1 MPQILYQP
9 MMEKCF
15 PPLTGIMIRRRIAA
29 RVQIPSKVDG
39 GITSKDVVKPLV
51 PSVVSNGP
59 LFYQRC
65 FEANLNGEYFDN
77 PNSNGYYKG
86 IIWESWR
93 GNYSL
98 KSARMM
104 IRRKK

>member
-1 MPQILYQP
+1 MRLKTTDCELADIRGMPQILYQP

-59 LFYQRC
+59 LF
-65 FEANLNGEYFDN
+65 L
-77 PNSNGYYKG
+77 SKV
-86 IIWESWR
+86 
-93 GNYSL
+93 L
-98 KSARMM
+98 
-104 IRRKK
+104 